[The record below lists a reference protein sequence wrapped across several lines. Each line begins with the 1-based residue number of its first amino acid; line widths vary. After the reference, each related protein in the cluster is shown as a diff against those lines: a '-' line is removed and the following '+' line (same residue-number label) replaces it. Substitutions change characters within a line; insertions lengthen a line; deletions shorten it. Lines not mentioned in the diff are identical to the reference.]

1 MMLRV
6 LLFSLLLL
14 SFSAAGEEQAEETPQ
29 WFQFELIIFEYSDE
43 KGLYSELWPEDPE
56 LADYSSAQELLPLTV
71 LPLFAKPLPLD
82 EYIPQDLSI
91 EEENSVAR
99 QAKTHFVDFPAPSL
113 DIQPS
118 LTKKTQ
124 VERPFMLLEKM
135 DRSLNKIATQFKLKS
150 KYKLLFHQAWRQP
163 VAKHGE
169 ATAIRISSL
178 TSNLDHLLGVY
189 EQDNDISNSIANEN
203 IILVAPKLEIDGLII
218 PSLNR
223 YLHLDLQLAYRKLLP
238 IETTVHDAMNH
249 IQNEFLQRSPDKSE
263 VSDNANNIET
273 HRNQAFF
280 LKTAR
285 RMRSKQLHYFDHP
298 LFGVLA
304 LITPYKPAVDTE
316 SPKDDN
322 EMLVFP
328 Q

>member
-6 LLFSLLLL
+6 LPFILLLL

-29 WFQFELIIFEYSDE
+29 WFQFEIIIFEYSDE
-43 KGLYSELWPEDPE
+43 KGLYSELWSEDPE

-71 LPLFAKPLPLD
+71 LPLFAKPHSFD
-82 EYIPQDLSI
+82 EDILQDLSL
-91 EEENSVAR
+91 EEGNTVAR
-99 QAKTHFVDFPAPSL
+99 QAETQFVDFPAPSL

-118 LTKKTQ
+118 LTKKAQ
-124 VERPFMLLEKM
+124 PERPFMLLEKA
-135 DRSLNKIATQFKLKS
+135 DRSLNEIATQFKLKS

-189 EQDNDISNSIANEN
+189 ERDKDTSSSIENES

-223 YLHLDLQLAYRKLLP
+223 YLHLDLQLSYRKLLP
-238 IETTVHDAMNH
+238 IETTEHDAMND
-249 IQNEFLQRSPDKSE
+249 IQNEFLQRPLARDE
-263 VSDNANNIET
+263 ISDNVNNIVAY
-273 HRNQAFF
+273 RDQDFS
-280 LKTAR
+280 LKTTR

-304 LITPYKPAVDTE
+304 LITPYKRAVDTE
-316 SPKDDN
+316 IPKDDN
-322 EMLVFP
+322 ETLVFP
-328 Q
+328 